1 MTQTPLARE
10 EFTAVFRQH
19 PAGVAVVTLLDG
31 DRPVGFTATSVISVS
46 AEPPIF
52 AFSINNT
59 SSSWPALER
68 AERVTANLLAED
80 QRAVSTTF
88 ATSGID
94 RFAEVEWEQLP
105 SGDAVLTGVAG
116 RISGRV
122 LQRVPAGSSHLV
134 LVEADAAEV
143 GGREPL
149 VYRNRVYHQLLE
161 YEI

>member
-68 AERVTANLLAED
+68 AERVTANLLELA
-80 QRAVSTTF
+80 RASCR
-88 ATSGID
+88 I
-94 RFAEVEWEQLP
+94 RQLTQE
-105 SGDAVLTGVAG
+105 GAMKG
-116 RISGRV
+116 RQKRK
-122 LQRVPAGSSHLV
+122 R
-134 LVEADAAEV
+134 
-143 GGREPL
+143 
-149 VYRNRVYHQLLE
+149 
-161 YEI
+161 